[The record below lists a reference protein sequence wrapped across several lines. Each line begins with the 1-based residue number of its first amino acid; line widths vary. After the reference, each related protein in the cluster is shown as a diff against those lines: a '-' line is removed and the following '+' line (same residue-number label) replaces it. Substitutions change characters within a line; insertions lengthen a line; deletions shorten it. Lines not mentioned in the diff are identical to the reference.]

1 MIPCI
6 ARTCVAVGVD
16 GLFMEVHDDP
26 LTSPVDAPTQWPL
39 RNFESLL
46 EELVCIANASKVIF
60 RRPGLSEIVSIIVTS
75 PVLICRIMP
84 QGKEPFD
91 IDLTPVGEE
100 FP

>member
-46 EELVCIANASKVIF
+46 KELVCIANASKVRF
-60 RRPGLSEIVSIIVTS
+60 RRPGLSEIVFDHRSI
-75 PVLICRIMP
+75 PCPNLP
-84 QGKEPFD
+84 NHAA
-91 IDLTPVGEE
+91 GEGTL
-100 FP
+100 

>member
-60 RRPGLSEIVSIIVTS
+60 WRPGLSEIV
-75 PVLICRIMP
+75 
-84 QGKEPFD
+84 FD
-91 IDLTPVGEE
+91 HRNIPCPNLPNHAAGEGTL
-100 FP
+100 